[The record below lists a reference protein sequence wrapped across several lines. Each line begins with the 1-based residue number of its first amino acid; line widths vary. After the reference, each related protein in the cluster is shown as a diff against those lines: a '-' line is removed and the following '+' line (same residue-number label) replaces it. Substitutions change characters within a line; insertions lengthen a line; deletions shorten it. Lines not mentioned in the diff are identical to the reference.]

1 MRDFDFTPDVREL
14 DRDHRV
20 ADVLLEPRRVDRRGH
35 STDVSSTSPDRPL
48 RHVELDRRALNL
60 HPHEPALRSL
70 FLDPLQGVFGD
81 QGPPLLPVHRPTHA
95 LLIRAVF
102 YPPVR

>member
-1 MRDFDFTPDVREL
+1 MRDFDFTPNVREL

-48 RHVELDRRALNL
+48 RHVELDRRAIN
-60 HPHEPALRSL
+60 PPAPEPALPAP
-70 FLDPLQGVFGD
+70 FLYSLQGFFADEVL
-81 QGPPLLPVHRPTHA
+81 PLLQADGPTEANLIPV
-95 LLIRAVF
+95 VF
-102 YPPVR
+102 QR